1 MEQKVK
7 SSVTKV
13 TGSIGILE
21 DRLKTLRGDMSNLTS
36 LIHERKDFMTEFI
49 TRCNADLPSV
59 NHDIVTLSQLVNSVA
74 KEITELDA
82 KATEA

>member
-21 DRLKTLRGDMSNLTS
+21 DRLKTVKGDMDNLTS
-36 LIHERKDFMTEFI
+36 LIQERKDLMTEFI
-49 TRCNADLPSV
+49 TRCTSDLPSIS
-59 NHDIVTLSQLVNSVA
+59 NDIVELSQLVNSVA
-74 KEITELDA
+74 KEVIELDA
-82 KATEA
+82 KATDA